1 MIVVMMK
8 TMQVTKMAMVTKM
21 TMVTMQVTM
30 VTKRTT
36 DLCAAR

>member
-36 DLCAAR
+36 DLWAAR